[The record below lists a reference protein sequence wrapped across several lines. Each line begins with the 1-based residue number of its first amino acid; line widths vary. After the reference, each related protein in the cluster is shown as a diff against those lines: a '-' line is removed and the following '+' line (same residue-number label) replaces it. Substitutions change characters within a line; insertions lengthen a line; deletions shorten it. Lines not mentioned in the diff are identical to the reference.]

1 MYMRISWVQVEPG
14 QISNYLEV
22 FERVYFAET
31 MRSVKLCQAHDNP
44 DSVFI
49 VTLWDSLEAI
59 QEWEASRD
67 YLENINPKL
76 KPFIL
81 GNYSVSVCE
90 VTYSRGSSQS
100 PL

>member
-14 QISNYLEV
+14 QITNYLEV
-22 FERVYFAET
+22 FERVYFSKK
-31 MRSVKLCQAHDNP
+31 MRSVRLCQANDNP

-49 VTLWDSLEAI
+49 VTMWDSLEAI
-59 QEWEASRD
+59 QEWEASRN
-67 YLENINPKL
+67 YLENISPKL

-90 VTYSRGSSQS
+90 VKYSKVASGTA
-100 PL
+100 L